1 MTNPEKL
8 PRSQQSRI
16 NGAKSKGP
24 TSTEGKA
31 RSSANAL
38 KHGFSAS
45 INVVLSIEDVPSFHS
60 HLDGYRA
67 SYRPLDYVEQTL
79 VDQLAAIK
87 WRQIR
92 LAAIET
98 TLLDAQMSL
107 LEIDINKQ
115 YPDDAKDPYL
125 HLVLGWQAIARQPHT
140 VPKTEDEPDVTK
152 LVHGYDINSL
162 DLVRRYMSSAAR
174 EYHTTFNDFLKHRK
188 YFGQPAALEPITEA
202 PTPDP
207 PPPTLVEIPR
217 KTLTQIEP
225 NPTSKTPTP
234 IRPVVVEIKPV
245 TLPHRNKDSQS
256 KP

>member
-1 MTNPEKL
+1 MFSAPIYSATNVL
-8 PRSQQSRI
+8 DSS
-16 NGAKSKGP
+16 A
-24 TSTEGKA
+24 TEGKA
-31 RSSANAL
+31 RSSANSL

-107 LEIDINKQ
+107 LVFDINKQ

-125 HLVLGWQAIARQPHT
+125 HLVLGWQAIARQPHPL
-140 VPKTEDEPDVTK
+140 PKTEDEPDVTK
-152 LVHGYDINSL
+152 LVNGYDINSL

-188 YFGQPAALEPITEA
+188 YFGQPAAPQPLTEA

-207 PPPTLVEIPR
+207 PPPTPAESPQ
-217 KTLTQIEP
+217 KPLTQNEP
-225 NPTSKTPTP
+225 SPIAKTPTS
-234 IRPVVVEIKPV
+234 IRPVVVESKSGTHATQPQ
-245 TLPHRNKDSQS
+245 PDRDPQS
-256 KP
+256 KL